1 MEIQSYRDLRVWQM
15 AMDLVVVCYQL
26 AAKLP
31 ASENYGLG
39 SDIKRHARLVPAYI
53 ADGKG
58 RRLLSDYISKLSG
71 AHGSLMALETD
82 LLTAERLGFL
92 KMGEIELALDMSSS
106 VGKMLNKLMTNL
118 SSGRSD
124 D

>member
-31 ASENYGLG
+31 VSENYGLG
-39 SDIKRHARLVPAYI
+39 SDIKRHTRLVSAYI

-58 RRLLSDYISKLSG
+58 RRLLGEYISKLSG

-92 KMGEIELALDMSSS
+92 KMGEIEPALDMSSS

-118 SSGRSD
+118 SNGRSD